1 MLYYPHEHLRL
12 EPSARQH
19 LLPPPLRKRGHPHC
33 ERGPVPGQNTHH
45 QGKVP
50 QDNHDQGHPHRVQR
64 QPLPVSLPLQRREG
78 DVNRLKYINPYP
90 YEFITNISFVLG
102 DYYISAYQ

>member
-12 EPSARQH
+12 EPAARN
-19 LLPPPLRKRGHPHC
+19 HP
-33 ERGPVPGQNTHH
+33 
-45 QGKVP
+45 
-50 QDNHDQGHPHRVQR
+50 
-64 QPLPVSLPLQRREG
+64 LPLQRREG

-90 YEFITNISFVLG
+90 YEFIPNISFVLD

>member
-12 EPSARQH
+12 EPAARH
-19 LLPPPLRKRGHPHC
+19 HPLPPALRKRGHPYC
-33 ERGPVPGQNTHH
+33 ERGPVPDKDAHH
-45 QGKVP
+45 QGKAP

-90 YEFITNISFVLG
+90 YEFITNISFVLD